1 MDFVFTPL
9 KIRAEE
15 DKDPVRENYKD
26 HEVDPCAMMMD
37 TTMFDATNPMMDWLN
52 EDEEH
57 IITDGSDAA
66 SAVFEEIRR
75 LNSSRKASR
84 VGRKDIGMKRK
95 RVLEEEEDDYVDSED
110 DDQENEYMEVD
121 DDDDGQ
127 DDGASEAN
135 GESPNRVEED
145 LPSRDEAEVTS
156 DGDLVNRRSGR
167 VRTTTRQ
174 KDVTSLYY

>member
-1 MDFVFTPL
+1 M

-57 IITDGSDAA
+57 IITNGSDAA
-66 SAVFEEIRR
+66 SVVFEEIRR

-95 RVLEEEEDDYVDSED
+95 RVLEQEEDDYVDSED

-121 DDDDGQ
+121 DGQ
-127 DDGASEAN
+127 DDGASEAD
-135 GESPNRVEED
+135 GESQNRVEGK

-156 DGDLVNRRSGR
+156 DGDSVNRRSGR
-167 VRTTTRQ
+167 FRKITNRRT
-174 KDVTSLYY
+174 